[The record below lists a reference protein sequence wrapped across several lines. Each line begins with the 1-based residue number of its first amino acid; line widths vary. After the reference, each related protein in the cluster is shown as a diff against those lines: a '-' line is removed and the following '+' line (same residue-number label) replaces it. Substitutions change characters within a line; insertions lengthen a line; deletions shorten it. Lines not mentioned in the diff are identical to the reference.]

1 MTIID
6 LSTHQLDAISGGLN
20 PLSFFGDYAKGLHA
34 IAEITISTLGLQPI
48 FSIID
53 KPIIHPLLWS
63 PLSLITGVDVDSH
76 PAGL

>member
-1 MTIID
+1 MAIID
-6 LSTHQLDAISGGLN
+6 LSTRQLDIVSGGLN
-20 PLSFFGDYAKGLHA
+20 PLSLLGDYAKGLHA
-34 IAEITISTLGLQPI
+34 IAEITISTLGLQPV

-53 KPIIHPLLWS
+53 KPVIHPLLWT